1 MADVKSLLAAIKDT
15 KPMDLVN
22 HPFTFAAGVGLANG
36 LLAAARGKHIDLK
49 TAAALTMIL
58 GVGETVIVAFEP
70 GEKKHSNLAVLLH
83 SIAGVGLGLA
93 PFVKLSP
100 DEAKM
105 VGGKFPIADSDA
117 AKDGAAA

>member
-93 PFVKLSP
+93 PFVRMSS
-100 DEAKM
+100 DEKEL
-105 VGGKFPIADSDA
+105 VGKTIPIAKGVSEKGEA
-117 AKDGAAA
+117 VA

>member
-1 MADVKSLLAAIKDT
+1 MADAKSLIEAIKNT

-36 LLAAARGKHIDLK
+36 LLAAVRGKHIDFK
-49 TAAALTMIL
+49 TAAALTAIL

-93 PFVKLSP
+93 PFVRLSP
-100 DEAKM
+100 DEKEL
-105 VGGKFPIADSDA
+105 VGKTFPVASGTGK
-117 AKDGAAA
+117 KDGVAA